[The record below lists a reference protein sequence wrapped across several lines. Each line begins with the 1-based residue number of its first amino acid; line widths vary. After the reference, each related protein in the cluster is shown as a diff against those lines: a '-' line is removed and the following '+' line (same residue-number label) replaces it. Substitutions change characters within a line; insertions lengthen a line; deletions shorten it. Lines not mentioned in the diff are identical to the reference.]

1 MIVGAVAVVAVVGA
15 VALASGLFGSSEATT
30 SITTTTTVATTTTA
44 AATTTTIGP
53 DGLMALADEAWVEE
67 RGRFAD
73 DIDSTEAA
81 LTDGVPIAAVLD
93 PAAATLSVWEF
104 DLDEGWAPAHVLPV
118 EWGGY
123 IGADRLLAQDLTGD
137 GSAEVFMNFFPTND
151 NVGVVFMLR
160 DTGWVDIV
168 VGQALDVAD
177 DGVLRGYEETC
188 RPDCASGP
196 YIPYRFTWNGVAFER
211 QDYDSK
217 GNPVEYFDT
226 TPCPKP
232 YHPQTSSPYRRCDS
246 GDGVKLLQE
255 ALIYYGFLWG
265 SEADGYFGP
274 DTDTAW
280 RLYQLWIDEPVTG
293 VADGNGYYG
302 LINSYMYD
310 AFGGWGD

>member
-1 MIVGAVAVVAVVGA
+1 MVVVGA
-15 VALASGLFGSSEATT
+15 LAVVVAAAGAVVMTGLFDSSEAGVVMT
-30 SITTTTTVATTTTA
+30 SMVSTTA
-44 AATTTTIGP
+44 EEVTTTTIGP
-53 DGLMALADEAWVEE
+53 DDLLALADDAWVEV
-67 RGRFAD
+67 RGRFD
-73 DIDSTEAA
+73 NDIDSTEVA
-81 LTDGVPIAAVLD
+81 LTNDEPIAAVLD

-104 DLDEGWAPAHVLPV
+104 DLDEGWAPAHELPV

-123 IGADRLLAQDLTGD
+123 IGADRLLVQDLTGD

-151 NVGVVFMLR
+151 NIGVVFMLR
-160 DTGWVDIV
+160 DIGWVDIV
-168 VGQALDVAD
+168 FGQALDLTD
-177 DGVLRGYEETC
+177 EGLLMGYEETC

-196 YIPYRFTWNGVAFER
+196 YIPYRYTWNGVAFER
-211 QDYDSK
+211 QDYDLQ
-217 GNPVEYFDT
+217 GNEVEYFDT

-232 YHPQTSSPYRRCDS
+232 YHRQTSVPFRRCDS

-265 SEADGYFGP
+265 SEADGFFGP

-280 RLYQLWIDEPVTG
+280 RLYQLSIEEPVTG

-302 LINSYMYD
+302 LINAYMYD